1 MAELIGKGDKRIL
14 YSGLIIDAQDPMNLG
29 RLRVEPEDKS
39 ILAVAQA
46 YNVTEKTK
54 WNMDPNNGP
63 IDPFVVRPLLPM
75 FVNLPMLEGERVNLL
90 YQNVLYP
97 WQDSYYIPA
106 TFSSP
111 MAIPFE
117 NFQAMKQQTG
127 QGAQIKPTL
136 ALRDNNGVYN
146 NPQSKGVF
154 PNPED
159 YGILGRGSADII
171 IKKDELVI
179 RAGKTQKL
187 DVNEYPVGYTR
198 RSFIQLSNF
207 KESLR
212 KTGPQQVFRLQ
223 QDELFVKFLVE
234 WDIQNLDNLF
244 GRFTGSVNVYRLPLS
259 RDTTTETIT
268 TNSDL
273 SALSQIVFTQAFTN
287 VSFEEA
293 VDIINTVVSDVAY
306 DTLTVAKTGE
316 SGPQLG
322 DRFPFI
328 FKPNIT
334 TTNSA
339 SGNTSQ
345 NNYDRFYN
353 NIQFLDA
360 NYEDPSKQDF
370 GFGIVLNENKTG
382 KPTKTV
388 FSEVTPVEVD
398 PTPTTYSIMGGDKVL
413 LLSHLAKSL
422 DIENTIYGLTQEQ
435 IINAVLPQTSSLV
448 RGEELLSLLN
458 TIVKFLIS
466 HVHAYHGLAPVPVG
480 TDGTST
486 AQLLQELNDA
496 AEKVLNQNI
505 RLN

>member
-1 MAELIGKGDKRIL
+1 MSELVGKGDKRII
-14 YSGLIIDAQDPMNLG
+14 YSGLIVDAQDPMNLG

-63 IDPFVVRPLLPM
+63 IDPFVVRPLFPM
-75 FVNLPMLEGERVNLL
+75 FVNLPMLEGERVNII
-90 YQNVLYP
+90 YQNVMYP

-127 QGAQIKPTL
+127 QGAQIKQTL

-146 NPQSKGVF
+146 NPQSNGVF

-159 YGILGRGSADII
+159 YGLLGRGSADII

-198 RSFIQLSNF
+198 RAFIQLSNF

-212 KTGPQQVFRLQ
+212 KTDTRQTYRLQ

-234 WDIQNLDNLF
+234 WDVQNLDNMF

-273 SALSQIVFTQAFTN
+273 GALSQIVFTQSFVN
-287 VSFEEA
+287 VDFDEA
-293 VDIINTVVSDVAY
+293 VDIINTVITDVAY
-306 DTLTVAKTGE
+306 DTLTVANTGE

-328 FKPNIT
+328 FKPNIA

-339 SGNTSQ
+339 TGTTSQ

-360 NYEDPSKQDF
+360 NYENPSKQDY

-388 FSEVTPVEVD
+388 FSEITPVEVD
-398 PTPTTYSIMGGDKVL
+398 PTPVTYNLMGGDKVL
-413 LLSHLAKSL
+413 LLSHLARSL

-435 IINAVLPQTSSLV
+435 IINTVLPQTSSLV
-448 RGEELLSLLN
+448 RGEELLELIN
-458 TIVKFLIS
+458 IIVKFLIS
-466 HVHAYHGLAPVPVG
+466 HVHSYHGLAPVPVG

-486 AQLLQELNDA
+486 AQLLKELNDA